1 MRSNHRQLSVDFRS
15 LEGHRVAVM
24 LADGSQLDD
33 VELISAGRGNV
44 NSLWLNRQGI
54 DVIVKKGEISELH
67 EVTQSAA

>member
-1 MRSNHRQLSVDFRS
+1 
-15 LEGHRVAVM
+15 M